1 MYDHFWCGK
10 SPHLTYTL
18 DRQWSMDEVAMPTW
32 FSTVSS
38 MTTWP
43 QQHHPVYFYMLIKH
57 GTGREKTAKWVIEDS
72 ICIPVQVRPH
82 EMKPNQTVVQDSR
95 CEMRRDGISDNT
107 NKWPWAL
114 RQSSDAVVGLC
125 SSSISSPCPT
135 GSHSHGDTIKTLAHF
150 FIFLFSCHALP
161 QVQVSTPLHIQ
172 FSIPKFQ
179 FITGAS
185 YILS

>member
-1 MYDHFWCGK
+1 
-10 SPHLTYTL
+10 
-18 DRQWSMDEVAMPTW
+18 MPTW

-95 CEMRRDGISDNT
+95 CEMRRDDISEIISDH
-107 NKWPWAL
+107 
-114 RQSSDAVVGLC
+114 GLC
-125 SSSISSPCPT
+125 DSRQMRSLDYAAARSLHLAPQDRIRMATPSKHLHISSFSLFMSRSTSSSSFNSTPYTVQYSKIPIHHRGKLHSQLLSLEHSRKIHMKTDWISSLAK
-135 GSHSHGDTIKTLAHF
+135 DKT
-150 FIFLFSCHALP
+150 
-161 QVQVSTPLHIQ
+161 
-172 FSIPKFQ
+172 
-179 FITGAS
+179 
-185 YILS
+185 